1 MDKDDFTLK
10 NLPSGKIFPLEMPR
24 YPNLWFFIDKSLAL
38 RERYNFAI
46 RFLMEI
52 LEKEINLKDDFVDDI
67 QNHNLYHLLN
77 KPREGS
83 DFHARVHPLQQYD
96 DPENSGRSHTHQV
109 HARFYISSL
118 YKEEKHIQRL
128 NKWGKDI
135 EFFLIPASV
144 HYEVTTEELLHPYAD
159 FCPFCGITGTY
170 NVPINRKNQDYCVK
184 IHDPLGLEYLIHGK
198 IRGKYI
204 LRNDGSRVKS
214 LQVFKDKY
222 AFSVEEYT
230 QKAAEPFHLAE
241 VFIGS
246 RD

>member
-1 MDKDDFTLK
+1 MDKDDFALK

-46 RFLMEI
+46 RFLMGI
-52 LEKEINLKDDFVDDI
+52 LEKELDLKDDFVNDI

-83 DFHARVHPLQQYD
+83 DFHVRVHHLQQYD
-96 DPENSGRSHTHQV
+96 DPENPGRSHTHQV

-118 YKEEKHIQRL
+118 YKEGEHIQRL
-128 NKWGKDI
+128 NKWGRDI

-144 HYEVTTEELLHPYAD
+144 HYEVTTEEPLHPYAD
-159 FCPFCGITGTY
+159 FCPFCGITGIY
-170 NVPINRKNQDYCVK
+170 NVSVNRKSEDYCLK

-198 IRGKYI
+198 IRGKNI

-222 AFSVEEYT
+222 ALSIEEYT
-230 QKAAEPFHLAE
+230 QKTVEPFHLAE
-241 VFIGS
+241 VFVGS

>member
-1 MDKDDFTLK
+1 MDKNEFALK

-46 RFLMEI
+46 RFLMGI
-52 LEKEINLKDDFVDDI
+52 LEKELDLKDDFVNDI

-96 DPENSGRSHTHQV
+96 DPENSARSHTHQV

-118 YKEEKHIQRL
+118 YKEGKHIQRL
-128 NKWGKDI
+128 NKWGRDI

-159 FCPFCGITGTY
+159 FCPFCGITGNY
-170 NVPINRKNQDYCVK
+170 DVPVNRKSQDYCVK

-198 IRGKYI
+198 IRGNNI
-204 LRNDGSRVKS
+204 LENDGSGAKS
-214 LQVFKDKY
+214 LQVLKDKY
-222 AFSVEEYT
+222 ALSIEEYT
-230 QKAAEPFHLAE
+230 QETAEPFRLAE
-241 VFIGS
+241 VFVS
-246 RD
+246 LKD